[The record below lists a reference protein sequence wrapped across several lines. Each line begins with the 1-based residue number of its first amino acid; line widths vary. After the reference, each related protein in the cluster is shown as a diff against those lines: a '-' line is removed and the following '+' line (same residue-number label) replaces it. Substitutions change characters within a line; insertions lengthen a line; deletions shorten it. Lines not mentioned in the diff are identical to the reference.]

1 MQTKNSAW
9 LPIVASI
16 GVGAATYSLMTGRA
30 GQLQNMITG
39 ITGVAGTSQQT
50 QQTQQNN
57 QLQ

>member
-1 MQTKNSAW
+1 MKNSAW

-39 ITGVAGTSQQT
+39 MTGMASNNQQAP
-50 QQTQQNN
+50 QTQQNN